1 MGHVFLRV
9 VEGPDSG
16 REARADGQVVV
27 GRGDGVEVVLGDRG
41 VSRRHIMIRVDGT
54 TAVIEDLGSSNGTY
68 VNDDRIVEPRRVA
81 EGDAIRIGSSTLE
94 LRVGSAE
101 SPDARGTA
109 TEILTPPDSQ
119 TTLS

>member
-1 MGHVFLRV
+1 MFLRV

-27 GRGDGVEVVLGDRG
+27 GRGDGAEVVLGDRG
-41 VSRRHIMIRVDGT
+41 VSRRHVLIRVDGT

-94 LRVGSAE
+94 LRVGPTE
-101 SPDARGTA
+101 RFEARGSA

-119 TTLS
+119 ATLS